1 MFIGEN
7 LGAGESNTTG
17 ASPISDLI
25 SPSKIHQWWRYI
37 FDSSLKLHA
46 LGFFSS
52 ILAFS
57 FCWKFAAEIHISTYQ
72 VILG

>member
-57 FCWKFAAEIHISTYQ
+57 FCCNLQLKCIFQLIKLS
-72 VILG
+72 